1 MVRHVLLELPSLKP
15 PHGHHVCLHTLLL
28 AVPFPAPP
36 SDSPSFL
43 VFFPLPTRPLPP
55 HAAHPRP
62 LPPHAVCLPGHLDL
76 HRSTTVNRGVT
87 AHAPCVHLLFGS
99 LFQVAGWGHP
109 GWGPNW
115 KPKAAV
121 QSVSSASSTSSTTA
135 SATGWA
141 PCAGPTPCPQGPYF
155 HCLSGVAANGCRPAA
170 DGPFPTVDC
179 DVQCDTHC
187 FQFTTSISIA
197 ITVTDAEPQPV
208 RNLPSSSRLWHRPV
222 HGSSS
227 QPVPQWLLL
236 PLPVRPR
243 HQWVQSCRQRRP
255 LPTAGLLSTVLDP
268 RGTGEQSRRWLK
280 GEQRVPC
287 RGGAPLS
294 FKYNCRD
301 ANAHKRVS
309 CHSDHAHPPHYYSMK
324 YSLN

>member
-15 PHGHHVCLHTLLL
+15 PHGHHVCSHTLLL
-28 AVPFPAPP
+28 AVAFPAPP

-76 HRSTTVNRGVT
+76 PPSTTVNRGAT
-87 AHAPCVHLLFGS
+87 AHSPCVHLLFGS

-170 DGPFPTVDC
+170 AGPFPAVDC
-179 DVQCDTHC
+179 DMQCDT
-187 FQFTTSISIA
+187 QA
-197 ITVTDAEPQPV
+197 VPV
-208 RNLPSSSRLWHRPV
+208 AMPSLPPSPTASNSPLPSPSPSPSPTPSPSPSATSPLPPASGIDLCTAAAANPCPSGPYYHCLSGPAINGCKAVASGGPFPLLDCTAQCLTQEAQVSSR
-222 HGSSS
+222 GS
-227 QPVPQWLLL
+227 
-236 PLPVRPR
+236 
-243 HQWVQSCRQRRP
+243 
-255 LPTAGLLSTVLDP
+255 
-268 RGTGEQSRRWLK
+268 
-280 GEQRVPC
+280 
-287 RGGAPLS
+287 
-294 FKYNCRD
+294 
-301 ANAHKRVS
+301 
-309 CHSDHAHPPHYYSMK
+309 
-324 YSLN
+324 